1 MKYLDYPLHALNLW
15 LFKFHMNQRKV
26 GSEDLFEVWRMSSK
40 DKLVGI
46 GLPILNKKLLVWWY
60 GSKVFKCKIT
70 LQTISRS
77 DRVWPRTKLA
87 LVVGLTNLLFSSGI
101 FTFLKFTLAQYY
113 LMLVFLEYILQNENI
128 Y

>member
-1 MKYLDYPLHALNLW
+1 
-15 LFKFHMNQRKV
+15 
-26 GSEDLFEVWRMSSK
+26 MSSK

-46 GLPILNKKLLVWWY
+46 GLAILNKKLLVIN
-60 GSKVFKCKIT
+60 GDMDEVFKCKIT

>member
-101 FTFLKFTLAQYY
+101 FTLAQYY
-113 LMLVFLEYILQNENI
+113 LMLVYLEYIL
-128 Y
+128 

>member
-1 MKYLDYPLHALNLW
+1 
-15 LFKFHMNQRKV
+15 
-26 GSEDLFEVWRMSSK
+26 MSSK

-46 GLPILNKKLLVWWY
+46 GLAILNKKLN
-60 GSKVFKCKIT
+60 GDMDEVFNYKIT

-101 FTFLKFTLAQYY
+101 FTFLHLTLAQYY
-113 LMLVFLEYILQNENI
+113 LMLVYLEYIL
-128 Y
+128 

>member
-1 MKYLDYPLHALNLW
+1 
-15 LFKFHMNQRKV
+15 
-26 GSEDLFEVWRMSSK
+26 MSSK

-70 LQTISRS
+70 LHTISRS

-101 FTFLKFTLAQYY
+101 FTFLHLTLAQYY
-113 LMLVFLEYILQNENI
+113 LMLVYLEYIL
-128 Y
+128 